1 MAATATATATTT
13 TAMAALPAAGGTRPR
28 NLIAT
33 GTALLCA
40 GATTLFGGL
49 FAAYIE
55 LRAGADVWP
64 PEDFEFDIYHG
75 NMLVITIF
83 LASLSAQWAVS
94 AVKRNEGRQATVAL
108 VVTAGFGIA
117 FVNLLS
123 FTAGRLHLPVA
134 ESAYAGVVGAMA
146 ALLGIV
152 VLIAVAFAIT
162 TAFRIKGEQ
171 VAPSEPDLA
180 RANAW
185 FWHYATLVTVV
196 VWFAVVGLK

>member
-1 MAATATATATTT
+1 MAATVTT
-13 TAMAALPAAGGTRPR
+13 TAETMAALPAAGGTRPR

-40 GATTLFGGL
+40 GATTLFGAL

-55 LRAGADVWP
+55 LRARIDVWP
-64 PEDFEFDIYHG
+64 PEDLEFDIYLG
-75 NMLVITIF
+75 NMLVITML

-94 AVKRNEGRQATVAL
+94 AVKRDEHRQATVAL
-108 VVTAGFGIA
+108 AITAGFGVA

-123 FTAGRLHLPVA
+123 FTAGRLHLPVD
-134 ESAYAGVVGAMA
+134 ETAYAGVVAAMA

-152 VLIAVAFAIT
+152 VLIAVGFAIT
-162 TAFRIKGEQ
+162 TAIRVKGEQ
-171 VAPSEPDLA
+171 VAASEPDLA

-185 FWHYATLVTVV
+185 FWHYATLVTIV
-196 VWFAVVGLK
+196 VWFAVVVLK